1 MPRGDKTGPFGKGPL
16 TGRGLGLC
24 ETGSPRGLLSRKLSG
39 STGQSGLLSG
49 RAGGGFWRRLGLGRG
64 RKSNSSL
71 GIGDRWFNR
80 GQ

>member
-1 MPRGDKTGPFGKGPL
+1 MPRGDKTGPFGKGPM

-24 ETGSPRGLLSRKLSG
+24 GTGSPKGLLGRKLSG

-49 RAGGGFWRRLGLGRG
+49 KAVGGFWRRLGLG